1 MRPLLGECVVEN
13 FVQVNVG
20 QFFPFFC
27 GGGGGRGGSMRC
39 HGIRAWGRRTNCRWG
54 ESMEATWI
62 EYVLGI
68 SYSVWAWLKV
78 GKVLAIC
85 SHLV

>member
-1 MRPLLGECVVEN
+1 MEN

-20 QFFPFFC
+20 QFSSFFC

-62 EYVLGI
+62 RVCARCFVFCMG
-68 SYSVWAWLKV
+68 
-78 GKVLAIC
+78 
-85 SHLV
+85 LVESRKSFGNLQSPRVNL